1 MEKVRLDEM
10 TAEVEKTQEN
20 LQKARQSIQ
29 LVVISDPAEWPEWV
43 ETGLLR
49 RTNRTSAIWKGRMDV
64 GIYRCLSSIPI
75 NPNPMDIYFTIVCR
89 NDFNYSTPSAR

>member
-1 MEKVRLDEM
+1 MKDVLGEVVRDLSGQIDEQVRERTKVEKARLDEM

-43 ETGLLR
+43 DYRLLR
-49 RTNRTSAIWKGRMDV
+49 CTNRRS
-64 GIYRCLSSIPI
+64 
-75 NPNPMDIYFTIVCR
+75 
-89 NDFNYSTPSAR
+89 YSLLKRE

>member
-1 MEKVRLDEM
+1 MKDVLGEVVRDLSGQIDEQVRERTKVEKARLDEM

-43 ETGLLR
+43 ANRLLQCS
-49 RTNRTSAIWKGRMDV
+49 TAMSAIWEM
-64 GIYRCLSSIPI
+64 IPI
-75 NPNPMDIYFTIVCR
+75 TR
-89 NDFNYSTPSAR
+89 RS

>member
-1 MEKVRLDEM
+1 MRDLSGQIDEQVRERTKVEKARLDEM

-43 ETGLLR
+43 DKSLLR
-49 RTNRTSAIWKGRMDV
+49 RNMEPFVIRG
-64 GIYRCLSSIPI
+64 
-75 NPNPMDIYFTIVCR
+75 
-89 NDFNYSTPSAR
+89 